1 MARPKKQ
8 QYFNSDNSLVT
19 TSDRYGF
26 ITYNEPSSFEPLLKA
41 HCKHWAYICHDKDDK
56 VKHWHIIAVFDDKKT
71 PNVAIS
77 IFKSLPQNTMINNI
91 RYGVAS
97 YEYLTHNS
105 DGARKDGKHVYDCC
119 LIHQDDDDYW
129 VIQWRTDTEV
139 KKALEAEKAEEWEQS
154 NEAFLLNLLAPKID
168 VKKMAMKYGRDFI
181 KNYQSYMNFRYEV
194 LKDEAREQEELYK
207 GLVEM
212 GCETVEMLSPDVKL
226 WDKIYTDWW
235 NNLKSEASSLNTEI
249 EIDIKEF
256 YLEMI
261 HTATIVGKT
270 PVKTSGAEHYIY
282 FATIKTSNVEGLK
295 TISFYGTSDIDI
307 GAEVAVRPH
316 KRYNDGQWIYLLSS
330 RKENLI

>member
-1 MARPKKQ
+1 MANPKPIK
-8 QYFNSDNSLVT
+8 YYNSDKTEVVS
-19 TSDRYGF
+19 SDRYG
-26 ITYNEPSSFEPLLKA
+26 IMTYNEPTAFEPILKA
-41 HCKHWAYICHDKDDK
+41 HCKHWAYICHDKDDNA
-56 VKHWHIIAVFDDKKT
+56 KHYHIIIVLDVKRSPSTVMGFF
-71 PNVAIS
+71 S
-77 IFKSLPQNTMINNI
+77 GLPQNTMINNI

-105 DGARKDGKHVYDCC
+105 DGARKDGKHIYDCC

-129 VIQWRTDTEV
+129 NIQWRTDTEV
-139 KKALEAEKAEEWEQS
+139 KKAQEAKKAEEYEQS
-154 NEAFLLNLLAPKID
+154 NEAFLFNLLAPKID
-168 VKKMAMKYGRDFI
+168 VKKMALKYGRDFI

-194 LKDEAREQEELYK
+194 LEDEAREQEELYK
-207 GLVEM
+207 GLCEM
-212 GCETVEMLSPDVKL
+212 GCETVQMLSPDVKL

-235 NNLKSEASSLNTEI
+235 NNLKSEASNYNSKI

-256 YLEMI
+256 YFEMI
-261 HTATIVGKT
+261 HTATILGKT

-316 KRYNDGQWIYLLSS
+316 KRYKDGQWIYLLSS